1 MKSTMEKETECQTLL
16 ETESLQ
22 YNLILHFTVA
32 RNTIYGEII
41 KECLFIYLFTL
52 SLLLKKLQTKPCT
65 SIKFLVKMLINVNYL
80 Q

>member
-32 RNTIYGEII
+32 RNTIYGEI
-41 KECLFIYLFTL
+41 LQRMFIYLFTL

>member
-32 RNTIYGEII
+32 RNTIYGEIL
-41 KECLFIYLFTL
+41 KECLFIYLL
-52 SLLLKKLQTKPCT
+52 
-65 SIKFLVKMLINVNYL
+65 FLYY
-80 Q
+80 

>member
-32 RNTIYGEII
+32 RNTIYGEIL
-41 KECLFIYLFTL
+41 KECLFIYSFSITEKITDKTL
-52 SLLLKKLQTKPCT
+52 Y
-65 SIKFLVKMLINVNYL
+65 INKISSKNAN
-80 Q
+80 QC